1 MKKKT
6 NQVIRIISL
15 FGILA
20 FIFYILHDVLG
31 ALSYPGYNPFKQ
43 AVSDL
48 TAIDAPS
55 FHISRLLSFIYGIFT
70 ILTLLATLK
79 LIENKNKVLK
89 IATKIFIMMST
100 VSTIGYTLFPLSSKG
115 YDGSLISFVHVYI
128 ITILVVLLSI
138 ASLILYIVGFI
149 KDKNKLMIFLTII
162 TLLFMML
169 GAILSSIINAN
180 YFGIVER
187 FSTYS
192 VVVYT
197 LIIGVYAYIISK
209 D

>member
-1 MKKKT
+1 MKKQ
-6 NQVIRIISL
+6 NRQVIRIISL

-31 ALSYPGYNPFKQ
+31 ALNYPGYNPFKQ

-55 FHISRLLSFIYGIFT
+55 FHIARSLSFIYGIFT

-79 LIENKNKVLK
+79 LMENKNKVLK
-89 IATKIFIMMST
+89 RATKTFLITSI

-115 YDGSLISFVHVYI
+115 YDGSLISFVHVYV

-138 ASLILYIVGFI
+138 SSLILFIIGFI
-149 KDKNKLMIFLTII
+149 KEKNKLMIILTII

-169 GAILSSIINAN
+169 GAILSSIVNPN
-180 YFGIVER
+180 YFGVVER

-197 LIIGVYAYIISK
+197 LIIGIYSYIISK
-209 D
+209 Y